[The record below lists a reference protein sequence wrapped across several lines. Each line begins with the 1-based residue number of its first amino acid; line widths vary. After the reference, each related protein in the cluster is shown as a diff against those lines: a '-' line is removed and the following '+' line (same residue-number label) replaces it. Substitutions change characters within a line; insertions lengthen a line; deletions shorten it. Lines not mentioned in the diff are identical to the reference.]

1 MPVSRIG
8 EVGSVSDP
16 CPAIE
21 LRITRP
27 MLGNRIP
34 NDVTACEEHIR
45 PIKTPV
51 LGCGVIRHS
60 LSCGVR
66 S

>member
-1 MPVSRIG
+1 MQVSRIG
-8 EVGSVSDP
+8 EVDSVSDP

-34 NDVTACEEHIR
+34 NDVTACEERVR

-51 LGCGVIRHS
+51 LGCGVIS
-60 LSCGVR
+60 AFSSCGVR